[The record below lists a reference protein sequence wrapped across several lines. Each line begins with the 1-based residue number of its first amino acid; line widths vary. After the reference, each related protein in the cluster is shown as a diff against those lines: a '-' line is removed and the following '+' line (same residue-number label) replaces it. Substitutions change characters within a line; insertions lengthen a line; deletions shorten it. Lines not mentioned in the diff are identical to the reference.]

1 MREEGAFMALNI
13 VDVTWKST
21 SSSGWEYFKLCERTW
36 VWVLC
41 MPFMCVVLLLTFN
54 NMYERGSGNVTL
66 YW

>member
-1 MREEGAFMALNI
+1 MRVEGAFMALNI

-41 MPFMCVVLLLTFN
+41 MPFMCVILLLIF
-54 NMYERGSGNVTL
+54 
-66 YW
+66 